1 MLSLAV
7 LGTGNSRRGPVP
19 GAAIFRSQLIEICLL
34 TSREMIM
41 NKKPFQIFLIGAAIF
56 LAGCGARLDPIFSPH
71 VKAADRAIENA
82 RQRGVDKQDP
92 AKFKALVKLRD
103 DAEKTY
109 MVCEYYKAVDM
120 TKQVAQRADALKGL
134 PKVAVKPPAAPKPV
148 KAATPKPLKLG
159 LVRFDFDRYTIKSEF
174 HSVLD
179 QVVFA
184 LKNTPGLRMV
194 IEGHA
199 DSVGTLSYN
208 KKLSENRAN
217 VVVNYLVKKGVSRDR
232 LSTVG
237 WGEESPTT
245 LNDTEK
251 GRAMNRRVE
260 FKLVGG
266 AKGKPAGKN

>member
-1 MLSLAV
+1 
-7 LGTGNSRRGPVP
+7 
-19 GAAIFRSQLIEICLL
+19 
-34 TSREMIM
+34 M
-41 NKKPFQIFLIGAAIF
+41 NKKPFQIFLIVVALF
-56 LAGCGARLDPIFSPH
+56 LVGCGARLDPMFGPH
-71 VKAADRAIENA
+71 IKAADRAIENA
-82 RQRGVDKQDP
+82 RQRGVDKQDL

-109 MVCEYYKAVDM
+109 MICNYYDAVGM
-120 TKQVAQRADALKGL
+120 AKQVAQRADALKGL

-148 KAATPKPLKLG
+148 KAAAPKPLKLG

-174 HSVLD
+174 YPVLD
-179 QVVFA
+179 QVVYS
-184 LKNTPGLRMV
+184 LKNIPGLRMV

-208 KKLSENRAN
+208 KKLSQKRAQA
-217 VVVNYLVKKGVSRDR
+217 VVDYLVKKGVPEDR
-232 LSTVG
+232 LTTVG

-245 LNDTEK
+245 LNDTEN

-266 AKGKPAGKN
+266 AKGEPAGKN

>member
-1 MLSLAV
+1 MADCLR
-7 LGTGNSRRGPVP
+7 TGRKKR
-19 GAAIFRSQLIEICLL
+19 
-34 TSREMIM
+34 M
-41 NKKPFQIFLIGAAIF
+41 NKKSYRIFLIGAILF
-56 LAGCGARLDPIFSPH
+56 LAGCGARLDPMFSPYI
-71 VKAADRAIENA
+71 KAADRAIENA
-82 RQRGVDKQDP
+82 RARGIDKQDP

-103 DAEKTY
+103 DAEETY
-109 MVCEYYKAVDM
+109 MACNYYKAVDM

-134 PKVAVKPPAAPKPV
+134 PKVAATPAAPKPV
-148 KAATPKPLKLG
+148 KAAAPKPVKAAASKPLKLG
-159 LVRFDFDRYTIKSEF
+159 LVQFDFDRYTIKSEY
-174 HSVLD
+174 HLVLD

-184 LKNTPGLRMV
+184 LKSVPGLRMV

-208 KKLSENRAN
+208 KKLSQKRAKA
-217 VVVNYLVKKGVSRDR
+217 VVNYLVKKGVSRDR

-251 GRAMNRRVE
+251 GRAKNRRVE

-266 AKGKPAGKN
+266 AKAIPAGAN

>member
-1 MLSLAV
+1 
-7 LGTGNSRRGPVP
+7 
-19 GAAIFRSQLIEICLL
+19 
-34 TSREMIM
+34 M
-41 NKKPFQIFLIGAAIF
+41 NKKTFQIFLIGAALF
-56 LAGCGARLDPIFSPH
+56 LAGCGARLDPMFSPYI
-71 VKAADRAIENA
+71 KAADRAIESA
-82 RQRGVDKQDP
+82 RQRGAGKQDP

-103 DAEKTY
+103 DAEKIY
-109 MVCEYYKAVDM
+109 MVCKYYEAIGM

-134 PKVAVKPPAAPKPV
+134 PKVAVKAPAAPKPV
-148 KAATPKPLKLG
+148 KAAVPKPLKLG
-159 LVRFDFDRYTIKSEF
+159 LVRFDFDRYTVKSEF
-174 HSVLD
+174 YPVLD
-179 QVVFA
+179 QVVFS
-184 LKNTPGLRMV
+184 LKNIPGLRMV

-208 KKLSENRAN
+208 KKLSQKRARA
-217 VVVNYLVKKGVSRDR
+217 VVNYLVRKGVSRDR

-266 AKGKPAGKN
+266 AKGKSAGKN